1 MFEKIKKE
9 YLVFE
14 SCPYDMRVLL
24 ITNLLYALVQ
34 PVVEIFVGAYI
45 MRNYGKPSYV
55 ALYQLA
61 MYCGIVLTSI
71 INGSLLK
78 YIKVAHLYCIGIL
91 FSSVAMVGMMSIRNL
106 DLFELFIIGMI
117 MGGASG
123 FFWTNR
129 YLIALDSTNDD
140 NRNYFFGFESFGFTF
155 GQIVVPLVVGAMIA
169 QLQGERIMGFT
180 FDVNSVY
187 ILVALLSTIISIIAC
202 VNILRGHFR
211 NPEARRFLYFRFDKL
226 WNKMLGL
233 AFLNGMVQGFLVTAP
248 AILVMKFVG
257 GEGILGVIQ
266 SISGG
271 LTAIL
276 VYVLGRTAKPQHR
289 IYIFAV
295 GLLIF
300 FMGTLANGILY
311 SALGVILF
319 ILCKVIFQPLHD
331 LAYYPIMMRTI
342 DVVSAKEHRNEYAYI
357 QSHEV
362 GLFLGRSFGLLLFL
376 ALAVYVSEDFAL
388 KFAIPIVGG
397 IQLLSIPLAKNII
410 ASCNGCNLK

>member
-61 MYCGIVLTSI
+61 MYCGIVLTSV

-78 YIKVAHLYCIGIL
+78 IIKVAHLYCIGIL
-91 FSSVAMVGMMSIRNL
+91 FSSVAMVGMMSVRNL
-106 DLFELFIIGMI
+106 DIFELFIIGMI

-155 GQIVVPLVVGAMIA
+155 GQIVVPLIVGAMIA
-169 QLQGERIMGFT
+169 QLQGKVILGFT
-180 FDVNSVY
+180 FNVNSVY
-187 ILVALLSTIISIIAC
+187 ILVALLATIISIIAC

-300 FMGTLANGILY
+300 FLGTLANGILY

-342 DVVSAKEHRNEYAYI
+342 DVVSAKENRNEYAYI

-376 ALAVYVSEDFAL
+376 ALAIYMSEDFAL

-410 ASCNGCNLK
+410 ASCKDYNLK